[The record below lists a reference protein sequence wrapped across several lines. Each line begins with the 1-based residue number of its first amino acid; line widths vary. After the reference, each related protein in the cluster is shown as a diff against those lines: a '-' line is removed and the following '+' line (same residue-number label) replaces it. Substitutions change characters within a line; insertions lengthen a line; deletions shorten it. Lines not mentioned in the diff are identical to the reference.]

1 MKNIVKFAV
10 SNPVTICMVV
20 LAILLL
26 GKISYDQ
33 LSVDLLPDL
42 NNPRLFIELKA
53 GERPP
58 EEIEKQ
64 FVKNMESMAIRQSD
78 VTGVS
83 SVVKAGSARITVEY
97 AWTKDMDEA
106 FLDLQKAMTPLSQ
119 DKNITELKITQHDP
133 NQAPVVLI
141 GLSHQ
146 NITDMAELRKVAESY
161 IRNELIRLE
170 GVADVTLSGDE
181 VSTLT
186 VRTDPY
192 KLDAFKLTIN
202 DLASKIQAN
211 NQSVSG
217 GRVSEMG
224 LQYLVK
230 SSSLF
235 ATESDFEN
243 LIVGYKPVSAQ
254 AGSGAAASDASSGS
268 VSGGTDKAPIFLKE
282 VAEVQFENAR
292 PENIVRIDGERSI
305 GLSVYKEMR
314 FNTVKVVD
322 GVIRQLGLIEQA
334 LPGYRFQVITNQGTF
349 IKNAI
354 GEVKESAVMGIIL
367 AVIVLFVFLRRFGT
381 TLIVSM
387 AIPISIVATFNLM
400 FFNHLTL
407 NIMTLGGLALG
418 AGMLVDNAIVVI
430 ESIFRNQ
437 EKGMSVKDAAITGTS
452 EVAGA
457 VIASTLTTIVVF
469 LPIVYLHGATGE
481 LFKDQA
487 WTVTFSL
494 VSSLFV
500 AILVIP
506 MLYDRIAGRKQPAA
520 CSPDSAQDRME
531 TVGASTGE
539 GVAGQGKSIRLTGYS
554 RLIRKLLNHYWMVI
568 VAAVLLI
575 VVAGLLTPFIGTEFM
590 PKAGSKTFSVVVKL
604 PEGTRLERTVST
616 VEGLEDKL
624 RAVSGDSLC
633 TIYSHVGPGSG
644 SENDI
649 FEGENTAVMKV
660 LLSSSC
666 PLPPDEVMA
675 GFVAV
680 TDNTEGMEITL
691 KQDENSLSSLLGSE
705 GAPIVVEIKG
715 EELDELAVLTEEV
728 KERMS
733 SVGGL
738 YNIQSS
744 IEDGAPEVTIAVNR
758 TVAGIHNLSV
768 QTVIEQLKQQLSGL
782 ESGKMEY
789 LGEMRDILIK
799 VPDISLNDLNTVVIK
814 NGEKEFRLQEIADI
828 THSQAPKEIFRRGQN
843 RISQVMANMDDGL
856 SLDKQAARIR
866 EAVSD
871 IELPDKYSITVTGEE
886 EKRQESLDSL
896 LFALA
901 LSVILVYMVL
911 ASQFESLLHPFTIL
925 LTIPLAVVGAILL
938 FFLTGTTINMM
949 GVIGIVM
956 LGGIAVNNSIILV
969 DRINQLKQNLPL
981 VDAIVEA
988 GQQRIRPIL
997 MTTLTTILALLP
1009 LTFGFGEGASLR
1021 SPMAIAVIG
1030 GLLTSTV
1037 MSLIVI
1043 PCVYLVFE
1051 KMKIKRK

>member
-78 VTGVS
+78 VTQVS

-97 AWTKDMDEA
+97 TWTKDMDEA
-106 FLDLQKAMTPLSQ
+106 FLDLQKAMNPFSQ
-119 DKNITELKITQHDP
+119 NKDITELKITQHDP
-133 NQAPVVLI
+133 NQSPVILI

-146 NITDMAELRKVAESY
+146 TITDMAELRKVAESY

-170 GVADVTLSGDE
+170 GVAEVTLSGQE
-181 VSTLT
+181 ENTLIIQ
-186 VRTDPY
+186 TDPY
-192 KLDAFKLTIN
+192 KLDAFGLKIE
-202 DLASKIQAN
+202 DIASRIEAN
-211 NQSVSG
+211 NQSISG
-217 GRVSEMG
+217 GRVSELG

-235 ATESDFEN
+235 GSEADFEN
-243 LIVGYKPVSAQ
+243 LIVGYKPVTKQETAANASQ
-254 AGSGAAASDASSGS
+254 NTGTDAAA
-268 VSGGTDKAPIFLKE
+268 DKAPLFLRE
-282 VAEVQFENAR
+282 VATVQFENAR
-292 PENIVRIDGERSI
+292 PDNIVRINGQRSI
-305 GLSVYKEMR
+305 GLSIYKEMR
-314 FNTVKVVD
+314 YNTVKVVD
-322 GVIRQLGLIEQA
+322 GVSRQLAVIEQA
-334 LPGYRFQVITNQGTF
+334 LPGYHFKVITNQGTF

-354 GEVKESAVMGIIL
+354 GEVKESAVLGIIL
-367 AVIVLFVFLRRFGT
+367 AVIILFVFLRRFGT

-400 FFNHLTL
+400 FFNGLTL

-437 EKGMSVKDAAITGTS
+437 ERGVPVREATITGTS

-469 LPIVYLHGATGE
+469 LPIVYLHGASGE

-506 MLYDRIAGRKQPAA
+506 MLYDRLVGRGGSRTALTEGAA
-520 CSPDSAQDRME
+520 LP
-531 TVGASTGE
+531 TVAASSKGL
-539 GVAGQGKSIRLTGYS
+539 QMTGYS
-554 RLIRKLLNHYWMVI
+554 RLLRKLISHRWLVI
-568 VAAVLLI
+568 GAAVGLMVVTVFLL
-575 VVAGLLTPFIGTEFM
+575 PFIGTEFM
-590 PKAGSKTFSVVVKL
+590 PRTESKAFTVLVKM
-604 PEGTRLERTVST
+604 PEGTRLERTTSAV
-616 VEGLEDKL
+616 GNLEQL
-624 RAVSGDSLC
+624 LYAITGDSLS
-633 TIYSHVGPGSG
+633 TVYSHIGEGSG
-644 SENDI
+644 SENAI
-649 FEGENTAVMKV
+649 FEGENTAMMKV
-660 LLSSSC
+660 ILSPAC
-666 PLPPDEVMA
+666 PVSPEAVIEQLVRTAENPDGLEL
-675 GFVAV
+675 
-680 TDNTEGMEITL
+680 TI
-691 KQDENSLSSLLGSE
+691 KQEENSLSSLLGSE
-705 GAPIVVEIKG
+705 GAPIVVEVRG
-715 EELDELAVLTEEV
+715 EELDEIAAITEEV
-728 KERMS
+728 KNRMQDVS
-733 SVGGL
+733 GL
-738 YNIQSS
+738 YNILSS
-744 IEDGAPEVTIAVNR
+744 IEDGAPEITVSIDR
-758 TVAGIHNLSV
+758 TMAGINNLSV
-768 QTVIEQLKQQLSGL
+768 STVIEQLKQQLGGK
-782 ESGKMEY
+782 EAGKMEY
-789 LGEMRDILIK
+789 RGEMRDIIIK
-799 VPDISLNDLNTVVIK
+799 VPDIPLGALGDLVIK
-814 NGEKEFRLQEIADI
+814 NGEQQFRLREIA
-828 THSQAPKEIFRRGQN
+828 TLEESQAPKEIYRRNQN
-843 RISQVMANMDDGL
+843 RISKVMANMDTGK
-856 SLDKQAARIR
+856 SLDKLAEEIR
-866 EAVSD
+866 RSVKD
-871 IELPDKYSITVTGEE
+871 IELPANYSITVTGEE
-886 EKRQESLDSL
+886 EKRQESMNSL

-956 LGGIAVNNSIILV
+956 LVGIAVNNSIILV
-969 DRINQLKQNLPL
+969 DRINQLKMDRDLT
-981 VDAIVEA
+981 DAIVEA
-988 GQQRIRPIL
+988 GQQRIRPII

-1009 LTFGFGEGASLR
+1009 MTFSFGEGASLR

-1030 GLLTSTV
+1030 GLLTSTL
-1037 MSLIVI
+1037 MSLMVI
-1043 PCVYLVFE
+1043 PCVYYILE
-1051 KMKIKRK
+1051 KVKTGLMNRRA

>member
-78 VTGVS
+78 VTQVS

-97 AWTKDMDEA
+97 TWTKDMDEA
-106 FLDLQKAMTPLSQ
+106 FLDLQKAMNPFSQ
-119 DKNITELKITQHDP
+119 NKDITELKITQHDP
-133 NQAPVVLI
+133 NQSPVILI

-146 NITDMAELRKVAESY
+146 TITDMAELRKVAESY

-170 GVADVTLSGDE
+170 GVAEVTLSGQE
-181 VSTLT
+181 ENTLIIQ
-186 VRTDPY
+186 TDPY
-192 KLDAFKLTIN
+192 KLDAFGLKIE
-202 DLASKIQAN
+202 DIASRIEAN
-211 NQSVSG
+211 NQSISG
-217 GRVSEMG
+217 GRVSELG

-235 ATESDFEN
+235 GSEADFEN
-243 LIVGYKPVSAQ
+243 LIVGYKPVTKQETAANASQ
-254 AGSGAAASDASSGS
+254 NIGTDAAA
-268 VSGGTDKAPIFLKE
+268 DKAPLFLRE
-282 VAEVQFENAR
+282 VATVQFENAR
-292 PENIVRIDGERSI
+292 PDNIVRINGQRSI
-305 GLSVYKEMR
+305 GLSIYKEMR
-314 FNTVKVVD
+314 YNTVKVVD
-322 GVIRQLGLIEQA
+322 GVSRQLAVIEQA
-334 LPGYRFQVITNQGTF
+334 LPGYHFKVITNQGTF

-354 GEVKESAVMGIIL
+354 GEVKESAVLGIIL
-367 AVIVLFVFLRRFGT
+367 AVIILFVFLRRFGT

-400 FFNHLTL
+400 FFNGLTL

-437 EKGMSVKDAAITGTS
+437 ERGVPVREATITGTA

-469 LPIVYLHGATGE
+469 LPIVYLHGASGE

-506 MLYDRIAGRKQPAA
+506 MLYDRLGGRGGSRTALTEGAA
-520 CSPDSAQDRME
+520 LP
-531 TVGASTGE
+531 TVAASSKGL
-539 GVAGQGKSIRLTGYS
+539 QMTGYS
-554 RLIRKLLNHYWMVI
+554 RLLRKLISHRWLVI
-568 VAAVLLI
+568 GAAVGLMVVTVFLL
-575 VVAGLLTPFIGTEFM
+575 PFIGTEFM
-590 PKAGSKTFSVVVKL
+590 PRTESKAFTVVVKM
-604 PEGTRLERTVST
+604 PEGTRLERTASAVDN
-616 VEGLEDKL
+616 LEQL
-624 RAVSGDSLC
+624 LYAITGDSLS
-633 TIYSHVGPGSG
+633 TVYSHIGEGSG
-644 SENDI
+644 SENAI
-649 FEGENTAVMKV
+649 FEGENTAMMKV
-660 LLSSSC
+660 ILSPAC
-666 PLPPDEVMA
+666 PVSPEAVIEQLVRTAENPDGLEL
-675 GFVAV
+675 
-680 TDNTEGMEITL
+680 TI
-691 KQDENSLSSLLGSE
+691 KQEENSLSSLLGSE
-705 GAPIVVEIKG
+705 GAPIVVEVRG
-715 EELDELAVLTEEV
+715 EELDEIAAITEEV
-728 KERMS
+728 KNRMQDVS
-733 SVGGL
+733 GL
-738 YNIQSS
+738 YNILSS
-744 IEDGAPEVTIAVNR
+744 IEDGAPEITVSIDR
-758 TVAGIHNLSV
+758 TMAGINNLSV
-768 QTVIEQLKQQLSGL
+768 STVIEQLKQQLGGK
-782 ESGKMEY
+782 EAGKMEY
-789 LGEMRDILIK
+789 RGEMRDIIIK
-799 VPDISLNDLNTVVIK
+799 VPDIPLGALGDLVIR
-814 NGEKEFRLQEIADI
+814 NGEQQFRLREIA
-828 THSQAPKEIFRRGQN
+828 TLEESQAPKEIYRRNQN
-843 RISQVMANMDDGL
+843 RISKVMANMDAGK
-856 SLDKQAARIR
+856 SLDKLAEEIR
-866 EAVSD
+866 RSVKD
-871 IELPDKYSITVTGEE
+871 IELPANYSITVTGEE
-886 EKRQESLDSL
+886 EKRQESMNSL

-956 LGGIAVNNSIILV
+956 LVGIAVNNSIILV
-969 DRINQLKQNLPL
+969 DRINQLKMDRDLT
-981 VDAIVEA
+981 DAIVEA
-988 GQQRIRPIL
+988 GQQRIRPII

-1009 LTFGFGEGASLR
+1009 MTFSFGEGASLR

-1030 GLLTSTV
+1030 GLLTSTL
-1037 MSLIVI
+1037 MSLMVI
-1043 PCVYLVFE
+1043 PCVYYILE
-1051 KMKIKRK
+1051 KVKTGLMNRRA